1 MTDIKELK
9 EEELEKVSGGMTL
22 EEILNTQDYEGPK
35 IGAILGDGQS
45 LDMAHTMGCLFDST
59 GKEFRLTSFS
69 NSADGLSTTYFFVS
83 MDQSQQ
89 YVKTV
94 SKGDNVISYFSV
106 FPFAL

>member
-9 EEELEKVSGGMTL
+9 EEELKQVSGGMTI
-22 EEILNTQDYEGPK
+22 EEIYNSQDYQGPK
-35 IGAILGDGQS
+35 ISAILGDGQPLS
-45 LDMAHTMGCLFDST
+45 MTHEMGCLFDST

-94 SKGDNVISYFSV
+94 SKEDNVISNFSISR
-106 FPFAL
+106 